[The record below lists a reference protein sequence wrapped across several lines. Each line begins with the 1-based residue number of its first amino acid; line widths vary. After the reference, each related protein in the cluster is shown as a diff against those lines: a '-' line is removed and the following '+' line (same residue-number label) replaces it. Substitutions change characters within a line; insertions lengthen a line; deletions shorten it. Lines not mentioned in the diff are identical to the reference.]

1 MSDYKKYLDPQS
13 VAKIS
18 NLELVARLVVEGF
31 IAGLHKSP
39 YRGFNVEFAEH
50 RQYNP
55 GDEIRYIDWR
65 VWGKRDKYYVKQFEE
80 ETNLKCYILLDKSAS
95 MGYQGDF
102 QVNKLT
108 YGVYLTSALSYL
120 MLSQRDSV
128 GLVTFD
134 KDIRTYLPPRSR
146 RAYLKEILNSI
157 NNIKPDGKT
166 DLSFVLHRLADKIK
180 RRALILVISDFM
192 DDTNRVLAGLKHL
205 RHKKHEVIVF
215 HIMDIQEKEFNFNE
229 PLEFVDLEN
238 NDVLKTDTA
247 EIRAS
252 YRQKIEEFIKD
263 FKYHCG
269 EGFIDYS
276 LLLTS
281 TPFDEALSFYL
292 ARRKR
297 MMK

>member
-1 MSDYKKYLDPQS
+1 MSDYKKYLDPQV

-31 IAGLHKSP
+31 VAGLHKSP

-95 MGYQGDF
+95 MGYSSGKIT
-102 QVNKLT
+102 KLM

-120 MLSQRDSV
+120 MLSQRDSA

-134 KDIRTYLPPRSR
+134 KDIRTYLPPRSQP
-146 RAYLKEILNSI
+146 AYLKEILNSI
-157 NNIKPDGKT
+157 AGIEPFEKT

-180 RRALILVISDFM
+180 RRALILIISDFM
-192 DDTNRVLAGLKHL
+192 DDMNKVIAGLKHL

-215 HIMDIQEKEFNFNE
+215 HLMDVQEKEFNFSE
-229 PLEFVDLEN
+229 PLEFIDMESN
-238 NDVLKTDTA
+238 EVLKTDSA
-247 EIRAS
+247 GIKAF
-252 YRQKIEEFIKD
+252 YRRKVDEYLKD
-263 FKYHCG
+263 FKYRCG

-281 TPFDEALSFYL
+281 APFDIALSNYL
-292 ARRKR
+292 AKRRMR
-297 MMK
+297 MK

>member
-1 MSDYKKYLDPQS
+1 MSDYKKYLTPQT

-31 IAGLHKSP
+31 VAGLHKSP
-39 YRGFNVEFAEH
+39 YHGFNVEFAEH

-95 MGYQGDF
+95 MGYSSGG
-102 QVNKLT
+102 VSKLM

-120 MLSQRDSV
+120 MLNQRDSV

-134 KDIRTYLPPRSR
+134 KDIKTYLPPRCQP
-146 RAYLKEILNSI
+146 AYLKEILNSTY
-157 NNIKPDGKT
+157 NIKPGEKT
-166 DLSFVLHRLADKIK
+166 DLNFVLHRLADKIK

-192 DDTNRVLAGLKHL
+192 DDTNRVITGLKHL

-215 HIMDIQEKEFNFNE
+215 HVMDVQEKEFDFNK
-229 PLEFVDLEN
+229 PLEFVDLES
-238 NDVLKTDTA
+238 NDVLKTDPVRV
-247 EIRAS
+247 RAS
-252 YRQKIEEFIKD
+252 YCQMVEKFIRD
-263 FKYHCG
+263 FKYRCG
-269 EGFIDYS
+269 ESFIDYS

-281 TPFDEALSFYL
+281 TPFDVALSSYL
-292 ARRKR
+292 ARRR
-297 MMK
+297 MRMK

>member
-1 MSDYKKYLDPQS
+1 MTPKYLDPQV

-31 IAGLHKSP
+31 VAGLHKSP
-39 YRGFNVEFAEH
+39 YHGFNVEFAEH

-95 MGYQGDF
+95 MGYSSGK
-102 QVNKLT
+102 VSKLM

-134 KDIRTYLPPRSR
+134 KDIRTYLPPRGQP
-146 RAYLKEILNSI
+146 AYLKEILNSI
-157 NNIKPDGKT
+157 SNIKPEEKT
-166 DLSFVLHRLADKIK
+166 DLSFVLHRLANKVK

-192 DDTNRVLAGLKHL
+192 DDTNRVIAGLKHL

-215 HIMDIQEKEFNFNE
+215 HMMDIQEKEFNFNE
-229 PLEFVDLEN
+229 PLEFVDLES
-238 NDVLKTDTA
+238 NDVLKTDPA
-247 EIRAS
+247 EIKAS
-252 YRQKIEEFIKD
+252 YRQKIEEFVKD
-263 FKYHCG
+263 FKYRCG

-281 TPFDEALSFYL
+281 TPFDTALSNYL
-292 ARRKR
+292 AKRRMR
-297 MMK
+297 MK